1 MTSFS
6 FNFLFKHVEVEG
18 WLVEGV
24 SGGEF
29 KRGVGIKRVVRA
41 RMLEGQRTVEM
52 GSVFSL
58 RI

>member
-1 MTSFS
+1 M
-6 FNFLFKHVEVEG
+6 
-18 WLVEGV
+18 VEGV

-29 KRGVGIKRVVRA
+29 KRGEGIKRVVRA